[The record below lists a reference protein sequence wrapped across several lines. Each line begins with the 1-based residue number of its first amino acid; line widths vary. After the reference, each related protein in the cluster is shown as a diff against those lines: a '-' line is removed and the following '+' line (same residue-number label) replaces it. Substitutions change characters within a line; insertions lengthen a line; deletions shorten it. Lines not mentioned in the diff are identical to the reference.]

1 MTVSSF
7 EVLQYQF
14 YSVVYLERTYL
25 GVFRDL
31 ELSKL
36 SSLFPTNVLFWRF
49 SLFHYHKSKHDT
61 TITFILS
68 IQFWNFWL

>member
-36 SSLFPTNVLFWRF
+36 SSLFPTNVLF
-49 SLFHYHKSKHDT
+49 
-61 TITFILS
+61 
-68 IQFWNFWL
+68 